1 MEPIA
6 KSTLDVETDRA
17 AELALHAWRA
27 EQLRR
32 LGLQRYLADAFAD
45 RVDWHGFADLVER
58 GCPPALAL
66 EIMRP

>member
-1 MEPIA
+1 MEPTVTSA
-6 KSTLDVETDRA
+6 LDVETNRD

-32 LGLQRYLADAFAD
+32 LGLHHYLADAFAD
-45 RVDWHGFADLVER
+45 LVDWHRFADLVER
-58 GCPPALAL
+58 GCKPALAL